1 MEIFLTTVSIVVS
14 ISSLC
19 IAITQIVNFFAKPTS
34 ILRKKRREDCKE
46 IFEATMEEMM
56 PKYLDEHNK
65 EVAIIF
71 DGYKKE
77 LDEIKQ
83 LNETQNETIVLL
95 KRNVRDVL
103 RQKIE
108 RIYNE
113 YKDTREIPQ
122 YEIENLE
129 ELFKDYKAAGGNH
142 HIDKLYARMKT
153 WTIIYTPI
161 EYDLE

>member
-1 MEIFLTTVSIVVS
+1 MQIF
-14 ISSLC
+14 
-19 IAITQIVNFFAKPTS
+19 IAITGAIISLSALLSAILTIWNFFAKPAS
-34 ILRKKRREDCKE
+34 FIKKRKQKEYRETFK
-46 IFEATMEEMM
+46 ITMDEMM
-56 PKYLDEHNK
+56 PKYLEEHNK
-65 EVAIIF
+65 EVAVIF
-71 DGYKKE
+71 DSYKQE

-83 LNETQNETIVLL
+83 LNETQSETIVLL

-108 RIYNE
+108 RIYND
-113 YKDTREIPQ
+113 YKDTRELPQ
-122 YEIENLE
+122 YEEENLE

-153 WTIIYTPI
+153 WTIVYTPS